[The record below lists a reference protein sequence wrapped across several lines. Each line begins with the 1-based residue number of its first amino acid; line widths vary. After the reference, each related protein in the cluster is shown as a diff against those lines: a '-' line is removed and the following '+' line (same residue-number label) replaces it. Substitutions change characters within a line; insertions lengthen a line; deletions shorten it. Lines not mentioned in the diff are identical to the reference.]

1 MRTSLLLAFALFTLG
16 LSSTAYGQSRISF
29 NIPDCPPVD
38 TTGGGGGN
46 NGDDTTSVAEHL
58 VDAAVYLYPNP
69 VSTNLNISVSGSDN
83 IEYIELYTLSGAV
96 LKVFRA
102 GNNREAQI
110 NLSEFPSGI
119 YLLDI
124 HTNRAAHKKRIVKY

>member
-29 NIPDCPPVD
+29 NIPDCPPAD
-38 TTGGGGGN
+38 TTGGGGN
-46 NGDDTTSVAEHL
+46 NGDDTTGIARHL
-58 VDAAVYLYPNP
+58 VDAAIYLYPNP
-69 VSTNLNISVSGSDN
+69 VSTTLNITVSGSEN
-83 IEYIELYTLSGAV
+83 IESIELFTLSGAV
-96 LKVFRA
+96 LKVFRP

-110 NLSEFPSGI
+110 NLSEFPAGI

-124 HTNRAAHKKRIVKY
+124 HTNRTAHKRRIVKH